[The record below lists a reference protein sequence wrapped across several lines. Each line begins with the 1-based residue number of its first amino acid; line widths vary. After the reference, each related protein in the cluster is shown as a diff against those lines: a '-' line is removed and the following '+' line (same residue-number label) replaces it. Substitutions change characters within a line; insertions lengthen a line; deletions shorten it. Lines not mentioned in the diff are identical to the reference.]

1 METAAQA
8 SKTEVQAPTQT
19 KQELLEQVLAGTQ
32 TLLFDGGFGT
42 MLQARNLRA
51 SGNIADELCVSAP
64 SEIAAIHRAYV
75 EAGAQ
80 VATTNTFNTNAR
92 SLAAAH
98 VSCTVEELYAAAAEC
113 ARRAGALCIAGDI
126 GPLGEF
132 LEPYGDLEEEEAYEL
147 FARNARA
154 AEACGCDLILI
165 ETMMDINEACVAVQ
179 AAREH
184 TALPVFAT
192 MSFNEQGRTLFGVA
206 PEQAAH
212 ELGEAGAHA
221 IGMNCS
227 VGPREALSVVK
238 SMKQALEVAPICNA
252 PSLDGSRVYNNT
264 LRENEH
270 TSSNAPSSKRTTIPL
285 MVQPNAGLPDT
296 STGQAVY
303 HCSPQEF
310 AEAVVPLVQA
320 GATIVGGCCGT
331 TPAHIAAVAAALKIQ

>member
-1 METAAQA
+1 MDTAPNIMPNRVLR
-8 SKTEVQAPTQT
+8 TTAPT

-42 MLQARNLRA
+42 MLQARNLCVP
-51 SGNIADELCVSAP
+51 GNSADELCMSAP
-64 SEIAAIHRAYV
+64 SEITAIHAAYV

-98 VSCTVEELYAAAAEC
+98 VSCTVEELYTAAAQC
-113 ARRAGALCIAGDI
+113 ARRAGALFIAGDI

-192 MSFNEQGRTLFGVA
+192 MSFNETERTLFGVT

-221 IGMNCS
+221 VGMNCS
-227 VGPREALSVVK
+227 VGPREALSVVQN
-238 SMKQALEVAPICNA
+238 MKQALEVAPICNA

-270 TSSNAPSSKRTTIPL
+270 ANSNTSSSAVVTIP
-285 MVQPNAGLPDT
+285 VIAQPNAGLPT
-296 STGQAVY
+296 TRAGRAVY
-303 HCSPQEF
+303 DCAPEQF
-310 AEAVVPLVQA
+310 AHDMKQLAHA
-320 GATIVGGCCGT
+320 GATIMGGCCGT
-331 TPAHIAAVAAALKIQ
+331 TPAHIAALYAALRS

>member
-1 METAAQA
+1 MDTAPNIMPNRVLR
-8 SKTEVQAPTQT
+8 TTAPT

-98 VSCTVEELYAAAAEC
+98 VSCTVEELYTAAAQC
-113 ARRAGALCIAGDI
+113 ARRAGALFIAGDI

-132 LEPYGDLEEEEAYEL
+132 LEPYGCLEEEEAFEL

-192 MSFNEQGRTLFGVA
+192 MSFNETERTLFGVT

-221 IGMNCS
+221 VGMNCS
-227 VGPREALSVVK
+227 VGPREALSVVQN
-238 SMKQALEVAPICNA
+238 MKQALEVAPICNA

-270 TSSNAPSSKRTTIPL
+270 ANSNTSSSAVVTIP
-285 MVQPNAGLPDT
+285 VIAQPNAGLPT
-296 STGQAVY
+296 TRAGRAVY
-303 HCSPQEF
+303 DCAPEQF
-310 AEAVVPLVQA
+310 AHDMKQLAHA
-320 GATIVGGCCGT
+320 GATIMGGCCGT
-331 TPAHIAAVAAALKIQ
+331 TPAHIAALYAALRS